1 MRKYYLWQI
10 LCVLKASYVLVIAVA
25 IATLVPVSLAFTPLG
40 QLGGRQVLG
49 VYDNSESSIVDAMGD
64 AEAVYQ
70 KNGTVSIP
78 EVKDHHDII
87 GASVAKRGEAFLFTI
102 DLAGDPNLNKEYET
116 IYRWHIITA
125 QIANS
130 ESERQYTLM
139 FPNFVSGSNSRA
151 EGWYFAVFDNTNNIF
166 IKQPISIMD
175 MPKDRIEYSVEDSYI
190 GKPAKFAYWVDVSVR
205 LNNTL
210 GEPDYLMDYAP

>member
-10 LCVLKASYVLVIAVA
+10 SCVLKASYVLAIAIA

-40 QLGGRQVLG
+40 QIGGRQVLG
-49 VYDNSESSIVDAMGD
+49 TYDNSESSIVDAMGD
-64 AEAVYQ
+64 AQAVYQ

-78 EVKDHHDII
+78 EVKDYHDII

-102 DLAGDPNLNKEYET
+102 DLAGDPNRNQEYET

-125 QIANS
+125 EIANS
-130 ESERQYTLM
+130 ERLYTLM
-139 FPNFVSGSNSRA
+139 FPNFGPGSNSTA
-151 EGWYFAVFDNTNNIF
+151 KGWYFAVFDNTNNMF

-175 MPKDRIEYSVEDSYI
+175 MPKDRIEFSVEDSYI
-190 GKPAKFAYWVDVSVR
+190 GKPAKFVYWVDVSVR